1 MEEKMIEQYYKDFKI
16 RDYMDD
22 TVLKEQ
28 SLTDIIDCSL
38 GTNDFI
44 DENIIKKHISE
55 SNYELNKYPIIE
67 YDLLKN
73 ELTKYWNNYA
83 YSKLSNK
90 NIAFGAGVMGIL
102 RNMSEFLINDKTKI
116 LGCAPQFPRFISE
129 VDLKKG
135 VYEYYSMS
143 KKNNYKFDI
152 NAFLEKITDKYDL
165 IQIENPNNPTG
176 QIINVTDIE
185 KIAKKAQKYDSI
197 VIVDEAYGD
206 YMKPSNSA
214 ITLVSKYENLVVLR
228 SASKFYGLPNH
239 RVGYLFANEEF
250 VNIYDKISIPF
261 PFSDLSAN
269 VFRNIFKNQQTLDST
284 KQKIAE
290 INKKIYDNL
299 KPNNYLYTNIETP
312 IFTITSNKYENL
324 SNELRKKGLVTE
336 NCDTFINLDSS
347 YARVRIGKD
356 WKKMLVILQ
365 ETL

>member
-1 MEEKMIEQYYKDFKI
+1 MIEPYYKDFKI

-44 DENIIKKHISE
+44 DEKIIKRCILE
-55 SNYELNKYPIIE
+55 SNYELNKYPIVE

-83 YSKLSNK
+83 YSKLSDK
-90 NIAFGAGVMGIL
+90 NIAFGSGVMGIL
-102 RNMSEFLINDKTKI
+102 RNLSEFLINGKTKI

-129 VDLKKG
+129 VELKKG
-135 VYEYYSMS
+135 VYKYYSMS
-143 KKNNYKFDI
+143 KKDNYKFDI
-152 NAFLEKITDKYDL
+152 NTFLEKITDKYDL

-176 QIINVTDIE
+176 QIINITNIE
-185 KIAKKAQKYDSI
+185 KIIEKAQKYDSI
-197 VIVDEAYGD
+197 VIIDEAYGD
-206 YMKPSNSA
+206 YMNPNNSA
-214 ITLVSKYENLVVLR
+214 IRLVGKYENLVVLR

-239 RVGYLFANEEF
+239 RVGYLFASKEF
-250 VNIYDKISIPF
+250 INIYNKISIPF

-269 VFRNIFKNQQTLDST
+269 VFRIIFKNKKILDST
-284 KQKIAE
+284 KPKIAE

-299 KPNNYLYTNIETP
+299 NTNNYIYTNIETP
-312 IFTITSNKYENL
+312 IFTITSNKYQNL
-324 SNELRKKGLVTE
+324 SNELRKKGLITE
-336 NCDTFINLDSS
+336 NCDIFINLDSS
-347 YARVRIGKD
+347 YARVKIGKD
-356 WKKMLVILQ
+356 WEKMLVILQ